1 MLRCPETR
9 DRWQQVR
16 IRCGPNK
23 IRKQTNSHV
32 RVRNSYEFLPKMGK
46 LCTYR
51 ILFVVV
57 VLYSQHFRRQ
67 KTSEVEEKCKLK
79 LNETMIVP
87 DLKRSFCVEY
97 DE

>member
-1 MLRCPETR
+1 
-9 DRWQQVR
+9 
-16 IRCGPNK
+16 
-23 IRKQTNSHV
+23 
-32 RVRNSYEFLPKMGK
+32 MGK

-79 LNETMIVP
+79 LNETMTENHKNQSNEHIIASDP
-87 DLKRSFCVEY
+87 TNNIFCY
-97 DE
+97 Y